1 MARSRRG
8 GYESRPLNPMQR
20 HTSERAVIL
29 LVAMVQFVNILDFMM
44 VMPMGPDFAA
54 ALGIPLSRLGLIGGS
69 YTLAAMISGLV
80 GSLFL
85 DRFGRRNALLVAML
99 GLVVATVLGGL
110 ARGFSTLLLARVI
123 AGAFGGPATAVSMSI
138 IADTVPAERRGKA
151 MGVVMGA
158 FSLASVFGVPLGL
171 ELARRGGWR
180 LPFFAV
186 ASLGLVATAVGA
198 ALLPPL
204 RGHLAHRVFQADGL
218 AGTYRD
224 MPGNAAAAQPSP
236 GTLDLLRRPAVL
248 LTYAMSVTAMLG
260 GFVLIPNISPYLLH
274 NLGYP
279 REHLGM
285 LYLCGGVSSFV
296 GLQFAGRLVDRFG
309 GLRIAAPATVV
320 IVWVVVEGF
329 GRARPWMP
337 VVAVFVLWM
346 TAMSFRNVA
355 MQTVASKVPSPAERA
370 RFMSLQSAV
379 QHGASA
385 LGAMVSTL
393 MLTEGPD
400 HRMVGMPRVAAVT
413 ATLFAALPFLLGM
426 VERRQRALE
435 RPPALAG

>member
-1 MARSRRG
+1 
-8 GYESRPLNPMQR
+8 MQR
-20 HTSERAVIL
+20 QTSERAVIL

-204 RGHLAHRVFQADGL
+204 RGHLERRASPTDGL
-218 AGTYRD
+218 AATYRD
-224 MPGNAAAAQPSP
+224 APGAAAAQPSP

-279 REHLGM
+279 REHLGL
-285 LYLCGGVSSFV
+285 LYLCGGLSSFV

-309 GLRIAAPATVV
+309 GLRIAAPATVI
-320 IVWVVVEGF
+320 IVWVVIEGF

-337 VVAVFVLWM
+337 VIAVFVLWM

-355 MQTVASKVPSPAERA
+355 MQTVASKVPSPTERA

-393 MLTEGPD
+393 MLTEGAD

-426 VERRQRALE
+426 VERRQRAQA
-435 RPPALAG
+435 RPGALAG

>member
-1 MARSRRG
+1 MRR
-8 GYESRPLNPMQR
+8 Q
-20 HTSERAVIL
+20 TSERAIVL

-69 YTLAAMISGLV
+69 YTLSAMVSGLV

-85 DRFGRRNALLVAML
+85 DRFGRRNALLVSML
-99 GLVVATVLGGL
+99 GLVVGTALGGF
-110 ARGFSTLLLARVI
+110 AGGFTTLLVARVI

-138 IADTVPAERRGKA
+138 ISDTVPAERRGQA

-186 ASLGLVATAVGA
+186 AALGLFGTAVGA

-204 RGHLAHRVFQADGL
+204 RGHLERQALRSDGL

-224 MPGNAAAAQPSP
+224 APRTETVARPASGA
-236 GTLDLLRRPAVL
+236 LDLVRRPTVL
-248 LTYAMSVTAMLG
+248 LAYAMTACAMLG
-260 GFVLIPNISPYLLH
+260 AFVLIPNISPYLIR
-274 NLGYP
+274 NLSYP
-279 REHLGM
+279 RDRLGL
-285 LYLCGGVSSFV
+285 LYLCGGLSSFV
-296 GLQFAGRLVDRFG
+296 VLQFAGRLVDRFG
-309 GLRIAAPATVV
+309 GLRVAAPATVLV
-320 IVWVVVEGF
+320 AWVVFEGF

-337 VVAVFVLWM
+337 AVAVFVLWM
-346 TAMSFRNVA
+346 TSMSFRNVA
-355 MQTVASKVPSPAERA
+355 MQTAASRVPSAAERA

-379 QHGASA
+379 QHGSSA
-385 LGAMVSTL
+385 LGAMLSTL
-393 MLTEGPD
+393 LLTEGSD
-400 HRMVGMPRVAAVT
+400 HRMVGMPRLAAV
-413 ATLFAALPFLLGM
+413 AIALFATMPFLLSA
-426 VERRQRALE
+426 VERRLRAPGE
-435 RPPALAG
+435 GPGAPYVKG

>member
-1 MARSRRG
+1 
-8 GYESRPLNPMQR
+8 MQR
-20 HTSERAVIL
+20 QTSERAVVL
-29 LVAMVQFVNILDFMM
+29 LVAMVQFINILDFMM

-54 ALGIPLSRLGLIGGS
+54 ALGIPLSHLGLIGGS
-69 YTLAAMISGLV
+69 YTLSAMLSGLV

-85 DRFGRRNALLVAML
+85 DRVGRRNALLVAML
-99 GLVVATVLGGL
+99 GLVTATALGGF
-110 ARGFSTLLLARVI
+110 ARGFSTLLIARVL

-186 ASLGLVATAVGA
+186 AALGLVALAVGA

-204 RGHLAHRVFQADGL
+204 RGHLEKRRPAEPEGLDGS
-218 AGTYRD
+218 YRD
-224 MPGNAAAAQPSP
+224 APGGVTATPAPP
-236 GTLDLLRRPAVL
+236 TTLDLLRRPTVL
-248 LTYAMSVTAMLG
+248 LAYAMSATAMLG

-279 REHLGM
+279 RDRLGL
-285 LYLCGGVSSFV
+285 LYLCGGLCSFV

-309 GLRIAAPATVV
+309 GMRVAAPATVI
-320 IVWVVVEGF
+320 IVAVVVEGF
-329 GRARPWMP
+329 GRAQPWLP
-337 VVAVFVLWM
+337 VLVVFVLWM
-346 TAMSFRNVA
+346 TSMSFRNVA
-355 MQTVASKVPSPAERA
+355 MQTVTSRVPSPAERA

-379 QHGASA
+379 QHGSSA
-385 LGAMVSTL
+385 AGAMLSTAL
-393 MLTEGPD
+393 LSEGAD
-400 HRMVGMPRVAAVT
+400 HRMVGMPRVVAVT
-413 ATLFAALPFLLGM
+413 ATLFAAMPFLLAA
-426 VERRQRALE
+426 VERRLR
-435 RPPALAG
+435 R

>member
-1 MARSRRG
+1 
-8 GYESRPLNPMQR
+8 MQR
-20 HTSERAVIL
+20 QTSERAVIL

-69 YTLAAMISGLV
+69 YTLAAMVSGLV

-110 ARGFSTLLLARVI
+110 AQGFSTLLLARVI

-204 RGHLAHRVFQADGL
+204 RGHLERKSIGVDGL

-224 MPGNAAAAQPSP
+224 APGAAVAERPP
-236 GTLDLLRRPAVL
+236 GTLDLLRRPVVL

-279 REHLGM
+279 REHLGL
-285 LYLCGGVSSFV
+285 LYLCGGLSSFV

-309 GLRIAAPATVV
+309 GLRIAAPATVI
-320 IVWVVVEGF
+320 IVWVVIEGF
-329 GRARPWMP
+329 GRAHPWMP
-337 VVAVFVLWM
+337 VLAVFMLWM

-355 MQTVASKVPSPAERA
+355 MQTVSSKVPSPAERA

-393 MLTEGPD
+393 MLTEGAD

-426 VERRQRALE
+426 VERRQRALVG
-435 RPPALAG
+435 PAALAG